1 MRQCFGPI
9 LVSGPSNVAV
19 DNFEECIEL
28 IGRRV
33 CDRSNEGMLL
43 VSRYRPLVVR
53 GYDVT
58 GEVVAF
64 ECLLGNPEAKAEPI
78 RSGPWKLPNSL
89 AFWLAVC
96 LGSVA
101 TTGMRDLHSND
112 SRILHELWD
121 QLQNP
126 ELDALRDVAIGRIS
140 WAEYVTNSA
149 VDRAFIRMMFSSLIA
164 HADFLCLTPAIT
176 TLGEYAKFKREKAQG
191 IVLDEASSVDRAD
204 LMCVWGNTLLP
215 CFLIGDPRQLPPTV
229 WSERVNDS
237 GENRRHRLLGD
248 AKVSAFE
255 WIQGSGIRTFRLRTQ
270 LRMADDLFGYVAR
283 EAYPEI
289 DFRHGPQC
297 RADSPEFER
306 GHILEAFVQKRRPG
320 IRSFLP
326 QRLLPIMLDCPGS
339 DVTTNSTGS
348 RKCPKQ
354 STIALDF
361 ILDLVNTTNI
371 DTNAIAI
378 IAPYQSNVNLIN
390 RLRASPRY
398 SPLSSMR
405 PATTV
410 DYFQGREA
418 DIVIAVMG
426 TNSSSGPGFT
436 CDAHRL
442 NVMLTRQ
449 RCGLVI
455 VADVTVVPSLGG
467 PRRDKVLQDK
477 RGSRCG
483 EQVDVTMLWNVYNR
497 LRTDGRIARCDSW
510 SVPSL
515 VSTPSRAW
523 SSSLTTLWPQ

>member
-1 MRQCFGPI
+1 MD
-9 LVSGPSNVAV
+9 SGLWNQDVPSPHPAP
-19 DNFEECIEL
+19 D
-28 IGRRV
+28 G
-33 CDRSNEGMLL
+33 G
-43 VSRYRPLVVR
+43 RPLRLRRSRGLSRDRLSTRAPVPGRFPRVR
-53 GYDVT
+53 
-58 GEVVAF
+58 A
-64 ECLLGNPEAKAEPI
+64 
-78 RSGPWKLPNSL
+78 RSHTRSL
-89 AFWLAVC
+89 R
-96 LGSVA
+96 S
-101 TTGMRDLHSND
+101 
-112 SRILHELWD
+112 
-121 QLQNP
+121 
-126 ELDALRDVAIGRIS
+126 
-140 WAEYVTNSA
+140 
-149 VDRAFIRMMFSSLIA
+149 
-164 HADFLCLTPAIT
+164 
-176 TLGEYAKFKREKAQG
+176 EKA
-191 IVLDEASSVDRAD
+191 
-204 LMCVWGNTLLP
+204 
-215 CFLIGDPRQLPPTV
+215 
-229 WSERVNDS
+229 
-237 GENRRHRLLGD
+237 
-248 AKVSAFE
+248 
-255 WIQGSGIRTFRLRTQ
+255 
-270 LRMADDLFGYVAR
+270 
-283 EAYPEI
+283 
-289 DFRHGPQC
+289 
-297 RADSPEFER
+297 
-306 GHILEAFVQKRRPG
+306 PG

-497 LRTDGRIARCDSW
+497 LRTDGRIARCDPW